1 MKLIEILG
9 NERFSTRIISL
20 SSNLTQ
26 ELTIYDNY
34 DNRLPD
40 WVRFVSVAVHSQQF
54 NITLIQLNYNKTQ
67 NNTIIGHNIGFVLI
81 ADKDNGN
88 VFIYNNNSVEINV
101 LIVINYHKNNGIFIS
116 IHI

>member
-1 MKLIEILG
+1 MKLIETLG
-9 NERFSTRIISL
+9 NEQFSTRIISL
-20 SSNLTQ
+20 SSNWTQ

-40 WVRFVSVAVHSQQF
+40 WVRFVRVGAHSQHF
-54 NITLIQLNYNKTQ
+54 NVTLIQSNYNNTQ

-88 VFIYNNNSVEINV
+88 VIVYNNNSVEINV
-101 LIVINYHKNNGIFIS
+101 LIVINYHKNNGIFSS
-116 IHI
+116 IRI